1 MTCSRVSSLL
11 KASIILFFSAAAADA
26 SAERFDEHDI
36 FGDYVF
42 AFDGSAG
49 GVPIAAV
56 GHFFGDGKGNLL
68 NASRTLVVGGAAIQ
82 QNFQCTY
89 VVRSDGRGTADCTV
103 VGATPESFSFI
114 LFDNGRQTYF
124 VGTTPGVVVHGN
136 ATRQK

>member
-1 MTCSRVSSLL
+1 MTSSRVSSLL
-11 KASIILFFSAAAADA
+11 KASMILLFGAVAADA

-42 AFDGSAG
+42 TFDGSAG

-56 GHFFGDGKGNLL
+56 GHFFGDGKGHLL

-82 QNFQCTY
+82 QSFQCTY
-89 VVRSDGRGTADCTV
+89 VVRADGRGTADCTV

-124 VGTTPGVVVHGN
+124 VGTTPGVVIHGN